1 MPKLNATENVLGT
14 KEDTEQNDKIEIVS
28 SNVNNNITDVQLN
41 ITKQNIL
48 NDNGSL
54 TKFHKKN
61 NQTNLVNKVG
71 SLKQKKLEG
80 GSPDVNDLA
89 QTTTK
94 ITELESSNDTIPE
107 KTRVKD
113 GKR

>member
-1 MPKLNATENVLGT
+1 MPKINTTENVLGT
-14 KEDTEQNDKIEIVS
+14 KKDTEQNDRIEIFN
-28 SNVNNNITDVQLN
+28 SNINNNITDVQFN

-54 TKFHKKN
+54 TKFHNKN
-61 NQTNLVNKVG
+61 NQTKLVNKVG
-71 SLKQKKLEG
+71 LLKQNKMAG
-80 GSPDVNDLA
+80 GLPDVNDLA